1 MVAAISN
8 FIFDAAKNVFLG
20 SGTRIDL
27 DADTINAMFVD
38 HADDTPT
45 AADDFID
52 DIASAARVPAEASC
66 PALASKTVGSVGAGI
81 FDAADTTF
89 TSLSGDQSESLIL
102 YKDTG
107 TESTSDLIARWDTA
121 TGLPLTPNGGNVTVV
136 WAAGGIISIA

>member
-1 MVAAISN
+1 MAN
-8 FIFDAAKNVFLG
+8 FAFDSYRNNLLG

-38 HADDTPT
+38 HADDTP
-45 AADDFID
+45 AVADDFID

-66 PALASKTVGSVGAGI
+66 PALGTKTVGSVGVGV
-81 FDAADTTF
+81 FDAADTVF
-89 TSLSGDQSESLIL
+89 TSLAGDQSESLIL

-107 TESTSDLIARWDTA
+107 TEATSDLIVRWDTA

-136 WAAGGIISIA
+136 WAAGGIITIT